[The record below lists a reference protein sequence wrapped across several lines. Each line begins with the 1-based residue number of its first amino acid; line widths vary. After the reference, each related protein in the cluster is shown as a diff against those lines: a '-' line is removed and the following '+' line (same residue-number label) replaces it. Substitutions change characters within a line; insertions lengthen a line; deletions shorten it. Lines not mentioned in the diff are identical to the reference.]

1 MVDKKQIESEALSIP
16 GKAKAL
22 AIVDNATYQQ
32 AGEMLITI
40 KSIRKQVDASFDPII
55 KAAHNAHKAAV
66 AEKKRIEE
74 PLATAEGILKPAMA
88 AWNQKQEDA
97 RRAEEARLQALA
109 IKAEEDRRLA
119 AAATAQAAGDT
130 RAADA
135 ALAEPIT
142 APTVVIASTTPK
154 LEGVSFTAR
163 WTFQIVDASLIP
175 REFLMPDEKRIGQYV
190 RAMKDAR
197 PIPGVKIYSEQ
208 VVTGR
213 A

>member
-1 MVDKKQIESEALSIP
+1 MTNQIESEALSLP
-16 GKAKAL
+16 NKARSL
-22 AIVDNATYQQ
+22 AIVSNETYMQ
-32 AGEMLITI
+32 AGEMLLTI
-40 KSIRKQVDASFDPII
+40 KALRKQVDASFDPVI

-88 AWNQKQEDA
+88 AWNQKQEEA

-119 AAATAQAAGDT
+119 EAAVAQAAGDT
-130 RAADA
+130 RAAEA
-135 ALAEPIT
+135 ALAAPIT
-142 APTVVIASTTPK
+142 TPTVVLASTTPK
-154 LEGVSFTAR
+154 LDGVSFTAR

-190 RAMKDAR
+190 RAMKDAGN
-197 PIPGVKIYSEQ
+197 IPGIRIYSEQ
-208 VVTGR
+208 TVTGR
-213 A
+213 AT